1 MFFFFKQKTA
11 YEMRISD
18 CSSDVCSSDLPN
30 SVVIRGISPFRPTHP
45 VRAKNDCV
53 RQVSW
58 LPGHCSCPAFPDDIQ
73 WHEGPELAGHSC
85 GGSAGSRTRVHFRL
99 PFSSPFG
106 EPVAARLIV
115 PGALIRKPMTTASV
129 AAGEDRKRGE

>member
-1 MFFFFKQKTA
+1 MGPLREWLGWCPTC
-11 YEMRISD
+11 D
-18 CSSDVCSSDLPN
+18 PN
-30 SVVIRGISPFRPTHP
+30 SVVIRRISLFRPTHP

-106 EPVAARLIV
+106 EPVRSEEHTSELQSLMRISYAVFCLQ
-115 PGALIRKPMTTASV
+115 KKT
-129 AAGEDRKRGE
+129 

>member
-1 MFFFFKQKTA
+1 
-11 YEMRISD
+11 MRISD
-18 CSSDVCSSDLPN
+18 WSSDVCSSDL
-30 SVVIRGISPFRPTHP
+30 
-45 VRAKNDCV
+45 
-53 RQVSW
+53 W

-115 PGALIRKPMTTASV
+115 PGALNRKPMNNASV
-129 AAGEDRKRGE
+129 AAEEQIGRANGGNPVNNAHII

>member
-1 MFFFFKQKTA
+1 MI
-11 YEMRISD
+11 RRPPISTRTD
-18 CSSDVCSSDLPN
+18 TRFPYTTL
-30 SVVIRGISPFRPTHP
+30 FR
-45 VRAKNDCV
+45 
-53 RQVSW
+53 S

-115 PGALIRKPMTTASV
+115 PGALIRKPMNNASV
-129 AAGEDRKRGE
+129 AAELGRAQA